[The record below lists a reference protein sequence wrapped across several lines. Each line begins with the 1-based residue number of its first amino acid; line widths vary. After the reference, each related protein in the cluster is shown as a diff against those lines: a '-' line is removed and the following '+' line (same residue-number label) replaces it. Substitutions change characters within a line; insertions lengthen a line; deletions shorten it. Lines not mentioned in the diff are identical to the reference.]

1 MRSKVV
7 IAVITAMEVPGG
19 DCLTVVFETRYSGF
33 MEELDA
39 HEQKDVYLTA
49 LRKAKNAFDKEMEK
63 AEGLWLDRK
72 NAKLAGQ
79 MDIYD
84 YA

>member
-1 MRSKVV
+1 M
-7 IAVITAMEVPGG
+7 ITAMEAPGG
-19 DCLTVVFETRYSGF
+19 DHLTVVFETRYYGWIK
-33 MEELDA
+33 ELDA
-39 HEQKDVYLTA
+39 KGQDDVYLAA

-63 AEGLWLDRK
+63 SEAFWLACK
-72 NAKLAGQ
+72 NAKLEGQ